1 MKELWEKVTTKLS
14 EISLEQPNAAAA
26 YLAKDGGKTDTWEEK
41 HSEMHLKYR
50 DKLVF
55 DTTYLGKLVIGT
67 TDDIANEVEHAIQ
80 SFLRA
85 NSILKDIIKVPKNV
99 YRLMKRHHES
109 DVQRIAS
116 ALYSGQVRIVSKD
129 DAHAFEISGTKDGME
144 QAKTQVEALLTK
156 VNKKQHEV
164 RKPGLGEY
172 MQTEKGSEITRAVES
187 AFPCVISMNDGCDDI
202 GSENIRVIASCT
214 GYENRRMFAAVGDMS
229 EINVDVIV
237 NPSDDNIGLFG
248 GLGKVLKIKG
258 GLALERPCRDYIK
271 NNGPLSEGEVFV
283 SPAGNLK
290 AKHIIHVVGPA
301 WKDGTHQEVENLA
314 EVVFKAMKQASMKN
328 LKSLA
333 MPAISCGVYGFP
345 VKKAT
350 GIIVAAVK
358 NFFRKEQDS
367 SLTEIYLCDMNG
379 GTVNAFTEALQK
391 EWGAKNVEK
400 HANKS
405 QHRKPGMVS
414 QTLMKKC
421 GKPLLDEANS
431 KSNCLKEIKRN
442 ADEHHVDYKL
452 IGGDIQIFGVMQNVV
467 KVTDDIY
474 TSLRDAA
481 KIEQEHN
488 AAVILKDIVQ
498 WYWMEQTEMTDELK
512 PYEMMMNYQIE
523 QAFKTQED
531 KFTYTDNGET
541 VIVDFKNYSEYC
553 QSKPGEEDTILRK
566 YIIKEFS
573 GEVPANWR
581 PMKGNLLV
589 YKLAPADKEYTDLSG
604 TFNTS
609 SGGGYIIHSIE
620 KVQNKSLWL
629 QYEAKK
635 KQLEGQ
641 NPAGTKNEQ
650 FLWHGT
656 SEDTVDS
663 VNAHGFNMSYCGKNA
678 TAFGNGVYFFV
689 NANYSCQDTYSRP
702 GTQGLKKMYYCAVLT
717 GEFILGKSGMRVQ
730 PPKPNAG
737 KNALYDSVVNN
748 VAGPAMYIIFNDTQT
763 YPLYIITFKK
773 Q

>member
-1 MKELWEKVTTKLS
+1 
-14 EISLEQPNAAAA
+14 
-26 YLAKDGGKTDTWEEK
+26 
-41 HSEMHLKYR
+41 
-50 DKLVF
+50 
-55 DTTYLGKLVIGT
+55 
-67 TDDIANEVEHAIQ
+67 
-80 SFLRA
+80 
-85 NSILKDIIKVPKNV
+85 
-99 YRLMKRHHES
+99 
-109 DVQRIAS
+109 
-116 ALYSGQVRIVSKD
+116 
-129 DAHAFEISGTKDGME
+129 ME

-431 KSNCLKEIKRN
+431 KRFAERLSPLQKPFSRELSKFKTDVDAVLFTLWALEQNTIISAIKKLDSCIEREVSSKVFTDSIISSMSDKQLKEIKRN

-474 TSLRDAA
+474 TP
-481 KIEQEHN
+481 
-488 AAVILKDIVQ
+488 V
-498 WYWMEQTEMTDELK
+498 
-512 PYEMMMNYQIE
+512 
-523 QAFKTQED
+523 
-531 KFTYTDNGET
+531 
-541 VIVDFKNYSEYC
+541 
-553 QSKPGEEDTILRK
+553 
-566 YIIKEFS
+566 
-573 GEVPANWR
+573 
-581 PMKGNLLV
+581 
-589 YKLAPADKEYTDLSG
+589 
-604 TFNTS
+604 
-609 SGGGYIIHSIE
+609 
-620 KVQNKSLWL
+620 NKS
-629 QYEAKK
+629 
-635 KQLEGQ
+635 
-641 NPAGTKNEQ
+641 
-650 FLWHGT
+650 
-656 SEDTVDS
+656 S
-663 VNAHGFNMSYCGKNA
+663 
-678 TAFGNGVYFFV
+678 
-689 NANYSCQDTYSRP
+689 TY
-702 GTQGLKKMYYCAVLT
+702 
-717 GEFILGKSGMRVQ
+717 
-730 PPKPNAG
+730 
-737 KNALYDSVVNN
+737 
-748 VAGPAMYIIFNDTQT
+748 
-763 YPLYIITFKK
+763 
-773 Q
+773 